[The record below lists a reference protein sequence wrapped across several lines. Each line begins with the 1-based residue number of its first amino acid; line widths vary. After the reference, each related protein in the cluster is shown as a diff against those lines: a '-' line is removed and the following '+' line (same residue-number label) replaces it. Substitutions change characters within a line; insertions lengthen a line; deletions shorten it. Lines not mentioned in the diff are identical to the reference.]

1 LLPLP
6 TWTDTVFNSP
16 QPLTFTR
23 VNIWLWWTNESGQPL
38 ANYKKEKLYVDNP
51 KESYFETFGFL
62 MMKQYFS
69 APEMEEISRQ
79 SDSVLNKERNRD
91 PFKGK
96 GQQATTI
103 V

>member
-1 LLPLP
+1 M
-6 TWTDTVFNSP
+6 
-16 QPLTFTR
+16 LTT
-23 VNIWLWWTNESGQPL
+23 QQ
-38 ANYKKEKLYVDNP
+38 
-51 KESYFETFGFL
+51 ESYFETFGFL

-79 SDSVLNKERNRD
+79 FDSVLNKDRNGD

-103 V
+103 VEQSPFFFTQLVVSDRIYKVIE

>member
-1 LLPLP
+1 M
-6 TWTDTVFNSP
+6 
-16 QPLTFTR
+16 LTT
-23 VNIWLWWTNESGQPL
+23 QQ
-38 ANYKKEKLYVDNP
+38 
-51 KESYFETFGFL
+51 ESYFETFGFL

-79 SDSVLNKERNRD
+79 FDSVLNKDRNGD

-103 V
+103 VEQSPFFTQLVVSDRIYKVIE